1 LRKIG
6 AYEGL
11 GSANMVQR
19 VATVAFEGIEVRPVD
34 VQVQVAAGMPAFAI
48 VGLPDK
54 AVSEARERVRSA
66 LIASGLALPARR
78 ITINLAP
85 ADLPKEGSHYDLPI
99 ALGLMAAI
107 GAIPHD
113 ALSGFT
119 VLGEL
124 GLDGSIATVAG
135 VLPAAI
141 GANARGEGLICPAAC
156 GPEAAWASPE
166 IEIIAAGSLIQLAN
180 HFKGTQVLS
189 RPQPKILE
197 ASGPVLD
204 LADIKGQE
212 SAKRALEV
220 AAAGG
225 HNLLMVGP
233 PGAGKSMLAAR
244 LPSILPPL
252 APAELLEV
260 SMVASVAG
268 QIEGGAL
275 TNRRPFR
282 APHHSASMPA
292 LVGGGLHARP
302 GEISLAH
309 HGVLFLD
316 ELPEFQPQAL
326 DSLRQ
331 PLETGEVSI
340 ARANHR
346 VTYPARF
353 MLVAAMNPC
362 RCGKAN
368 EPGFSCRR
376 GPNTRCTADYQTR
389 ISGPLLDRI
398 DLQIEVPA
406 VTAADLILPPPAEGS
421 REIAERVALA
431 RDRPSRPLCCDRAAA
446 YPQQCCRVGRG
457 PGRRGETGQQR
468 ADAIARS
475 RRCDAAL
482 GARLSP
488 RAARCPHA
496 RRSRRRRQSRPRASG
511 GGLVLSRAR
520 RRGAAGGLA
529 RSCSAPCSMQSARCS
544 PLGRDLARPVAVDR
558 AAHADRRQ
566 EFLPRLGMIAKHAEH
581 AARHHGDARPVH
593 AARGHALVRRFGDHG
608 DAVRLEHRVEAGGD
622 LGGHFLLDLQ
632 AAGIDLDQ
640 PRQLRNP
647 DHAVARQIADMHP
660 ADDRRQV
667 MLAMRFEAD
676 VAQHHDFVIAAGF
689 LKGAFKIVAR
699 IVLVTGEPFLVG
711 AHDPRRGGNKALA
724 LGIVTRPA
732 D

>member
-1 LRKIG
+1 
-6 AYEGL
+6 
-11 GSANMVQR
+11 MVQR
-19 VATVAFEGIEVRPVD
+19 VSTVAFEGIEVRPVD
-34 VQVQVAAGMPAFAI
+34 VQVQVAPGMPAFTI

-66 LIASGLALPARR
+66 MIASGLALPARR

-124 GLDGSIATVAG
+124 GLDGSIAPVAG

-141 GANARGEGLICPAAC
+141 GANARGEGLMCPAVC
-156 GPEAAWASPE
+156 GPEAAWASPD
-166 IEIIAAGSLIQLAN
+166 IEIVAGASLIQLAN

-189 RPQPKILE
+189 RPRPKILE
-197 ASGPVLD
+197 TQGPALD

-212 SAKRALEV
+212 SAKRALEI

-252 APAELLEV
+252 APSELLEV

-268 QIEGGAL
+268 EIEGGAL

-302 GEISLAH
+302 GEVSLAH

-368 EPGFSCRR
+368 EPGFACRR
-376 GPNTRCTADYQTR
+376 GPNTRCTADYQAR
-389 ISGPLLDRI
+389 ISGPLIDRI
-398 DLQIEVPA
+398 DLHIEVPA
-406 VTAADLILPPPAEGS
+406 VTAADLILPPP
-421 REIAERVALA
+421 
-431 RDRPSRPLCCDRAAA
+431 PKAAA
-446 YPQQCCRVGRG
+446 KLRRALRRLASARWRAMPRSGCC
-457 PGRRGETGQQR
+457 T
-468 ADAIARS
+468 S
-475 RRCDAAL
+475 AAT
-482 GARLSP
+482 P
-488 RAARCPHA
+488 RCPA
-496 RRSRRRRQSRPRASG
+496 RYW
-511 GGLVLSRAR
+511 
-520 RRGAAGGLA
+520 
-529 RSCSAPCSMQSARCS
+529 
-544 PLGRDLARPVAVDR
+544 
-558 AAHADRRQ
+558 
-566 EFLPRLGMIAKHAEH
+566 K
-581 AARHHGDARPVH
+581 
-593 AARGHALVRRFGDHG
+593 
-608 DAVRLEHRVEAGGD
+608 
-622 LGGHFLLDLQ
+622 
-632 AAGIDLDQ
+632 
-640 PRQLRNP
+640 
-647 DHAVARQIADMHP
+647 
-660 ADDRRQV
+660 
-667 MLAMRFEAD
+667 
-676 VAQHHDFVIAAGF
+676 
-689 LKGAFKIVAR
+689 
-699 IVLVTGEPFLVG
+699 T
-711 AHDPRRGGNKALA
+711 
-724 LGIVTRPA
+724 
-732 D
+732 